1 MQNKLFF
8 SGLNE
13 LRAFAAFAVVFHH
26 IELYKQR
33 LGLCSLYDVNIINT
47 FIENL
52 GKNTRYYI
60 SNKGGYLFKSKMD
73 NSNYLAGVNVG
84 FLTTTFNQYANKP
97 IKDYNLNY
105 AFYIRECR
113 KIVDIIEDKQLKLF

>member
-1 MQNKLFF
+1 MLFRSQTIKNHKNIYDFCLRLKLNNGFIGTHN
-8 SGLNE
+8 SILNSQKHVE
-13 LRAFAAFAVVFHH
+13 
-26 IELYKQR
+26 
-33 LGLCSLYDVNIINT
+33 T
-47 FIENL
+47 L

-105 AFYIRECR
+105 VFYIRECR